1 MHTKQHVGV
10 VQDRLTA
17 RGSQVVAVAAH
28 PGISATELQA
38 TSVNAGFGLPGLFK
52 ILMIFGQTEEDG
64 SMPLLHA
71 TAAAAVKPGG
81 LYVPSKKGLAGFFLK
96 DGMTGP
102 PMEKT
107 PEASCSK
114 LQVTELLWK
123 KSEEACGLI
132 FKQ

>member
-1 MHTKQHVGV
+1 MHAKQHVRV

-28 PGISATELQA
+28 PGASATELQV
-38 TSVNAGFGLPGLFK
+38 TSAKAGFGLQG
-52 ILMIFGQTEEDG
+52 ILNFFMIFGQTEEDG

-81 LYVPSKKGLAGFFLK
+81 LYVPSKKGLVGFFVK

-123 KSEEACGLI
+123 KSEEACGLF